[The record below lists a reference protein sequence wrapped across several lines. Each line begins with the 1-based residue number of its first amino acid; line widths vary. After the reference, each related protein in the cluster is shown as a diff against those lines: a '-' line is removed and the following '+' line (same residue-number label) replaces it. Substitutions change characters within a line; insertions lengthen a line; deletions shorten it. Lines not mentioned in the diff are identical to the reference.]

1 MGFISER
8 KALLA
13 LAAVVVVADI
23 AAIFVCFQTRKDR
36 RKSTTAVMISLL
48 LSDLL
53 FGAILL
59 PVRIADTCLSG
70 YRNLHVFLYIYAYLL
85 FLSAFNALFLSFDRY
100 ANVIKPL
107 WRRLISTRTIA
118 RGLVLT
124 WILPAI
130 ISVLPLTWTF
140 LTGYNSSITKIYRY
154 ILLALLCFVFL
165 AIISLQIRVL
175 CGLYIY
181 WSTSK
186 KKSALRKTRGNGA
199 SLARKECRQRISST
213 VLFLSLIT
221 TSVVTWLPTIAYNIK
236 PFPDLTSVSLFALM
250 TNAMV
255 DPLLIF
261 AFNIKSMMKRLKS
274 KKASARTT
282 QTAKSRTNPAAK
294 NQAIK
299 LEHHSLEQ
307 APLRTKT

>member
-1 MGFISER
+1 MVTFFISPDLALHAVCKSIATFARFKMGFISEW

-13 LAAVVVVADI
+13 LAAVVIVADI

-59 PVRIADTCLSG
+59 PVRIVDTCLKG
-70 YRNLHVFLYIYAYLL
+70 YRNLPVFLYIYAYLL

-107 WRRLISTRTIA
+107 WRRLISTRTIT

-175 CGLYIY
+175 CGLYVY

-199 SLARKECRQRISST
+199 SQARKECRQRISST

-236 PFPDLTSVSLFALM
+236 PFPQWRIQTFATFADANVRFSENFLH
-250 TNAMV
+250 TRKWQ
-255 DPLLIF
+255 LI
-261 AFNIKSMMKRLKS
+261 R
-274 KKASARTT
+274 
-282 QTAKSRTNPAAK
+282 
-294 NQAIK
+294 K
-299 LEHHSLEQ
+299 LIE
-307 APLRTKT
+307 